1 MLKSH
6 HFFVY
11 AVLVLFLPDLLS
23 NMDYLSFNLFYLS
36 LHAGLVEEG
45 QGASVGSLDYSC
57 FDVFVVKGH
66 GVEKRLID
74 VMAKGSDA
82 FFKC

>member
-6 HFFVY
+6 HFFVD
-11 AVLVLFLPDLLS
+11 VILVLFLPDLLS
-23 NMDYLSFNLFYLS
+23 NMDYLSFNLLYLS
-36 LHAGLVEEG
+36 MHTGLVEEC
-45 QGASVGSLDYSC
+45 QGTSVGSLDDSC

-66 GVEKRLID
+66 GVEKRLIN